1 MRNLITRIKEY
12 KYTAVI
18 FFTLFFL
25 YDEFLFRL
33 AVVKSLGGN
42 FFVHIITMML
52 FLGIAFSLLW
62 GLFNRGRLRSWI
74 FGFVVIFVTIFYLV
88 HLIYYSVFNTYWA
101 PFSMMGLAGQAFDF
115 MDMIIDN
122 ILRQIVWVI
131 LYILP
136 VIFYFLFVKGSEKQ
150 EFEKDHIIVRAGL
163 GVLMLGIFFTAV
175 NSSSRDKGSTYDSFY
190 NAGDIDSKMTH
201 FGPMVATILDGVN
214 GNKVGSLIVES
225 DAPIP
230 GDDTAE
236 SNDENGG
243 SGSGSEG
250 ETEKESGGSSGSKV
264 KKYGKNILENVDVTS
279 VVEATGNSG
288 LIDLNSYFMSQEA
301 SKKNEYTGLFK
312 GYNVIYVTAEGFSK
326 WAVDE
331 ERTPTL
337 YKMIHSG
344 FEFTHYYTPL
354 YYGSTSAGEWVDLT
368 GYVPNP
374 GGSPSMV
381 LSGEMGTNLYFC
393 PGKVFGRLGYATYGF
408 HNNSYTYYERNLSHP
423 NMGYTWIG
431 TGSGYEPETN
441 GAGND
446 IWPQSDSHMVD
457 VTFDMYA
464 DQQPFH
470 AYYMTV
476 SGHAGYSFAGN
487 SMASRHYDIVE
498 NLPYSDEAKAYIACQ
513 YELELFL
520 QNIER
525 RLEEK
530 GIADK
535 TVIVLSADHIPYNNR
550 EMCEEIAGHKFDD
563 NVFEWYE
570 SYLIIY
576 CPGFKEHVVV
586 DKYCSSIDILPTVLN
601 LFGVDFD
608 SRMISGK
615 DILSDAEGVV
625 AITYPGSFIT
635 DRCFYNADTGVCTPI
650 KEGDT
655 ISDEYIKQQRTKV
668 TNMFQIANMVITYN
682 YFDYYEKA
690 VNQAKPARTEES
702 DSETEEGSGEG
713 GEDETEE

>member
-1 MRNLITRIKEY
+1 MRNILSRIKEY

-18 FFTLFFL
+18 FFSLFFL
-25 YDEFLFRL
+25 YDELLFRL

-42 FFVHIITMML
+42 FFAHIITMML
-52 FLGIAFSLLW
+52 FIGIAFSLLW
-62 GLFNRGRLRSWI
+62 SVLKKGRLRNWLFAFI
-74 FGFVVIFVTIFYLV
+74 VIFVTIFYLV

-136 VIFYFLFVKGSEKQ
+136 VIFYYLCVKGTEKQ
-150 EFEKDHIIVRAGL
+150 EFEKKEIIVRSGL
-163 GVLMLGIFFTAV
+163 GVMMLGIFFTAV
-175 NSSSRDKGSTYDSFY
+175 NASSRDKGSTYDSFY

-201 FGPMVATILDGVN
+201 FGPMVATVLDGVN

-225 DAPIP
+225 TAKEDDETEP
-230 GDDTAE
+230 GETGE
-236 SNDENGG
+236 VETNEN
-243 SGSGSEG
+243 G
-250 ETEKESGGSSGSKV
+250 ETETKGGGIV
-264 KKYGKNILENVDVTS
+264 PVVYGKNIMDNVDVTS

-288 LIDLNSYFMSQEA
+288 LIDLNAYFMSQEA
-301 SKKNEYTGLFK
+301 TKKNKYTGMFK
-312 GYNVIYVTAEGFSK
+312 GYNLVYVTAEGFSK

-331 ERTPTL
+331 KRTPTL

-344 FEFTHYYTPL
+344 FEFNHYYTPL

-393 PGKVFGRLGYATYGF
+393 PAKVFGRLGYSTYGF

-423 NMGYTWIG
+423 NMGYTWVG
-431 TGSGYEPETN
+431 TGSGYEPET
-441 GAGND
+441 GVSGND
-446 IWPQSDSHMVD
+446 LWPQSDSHMVD

-487 SMASRHYDIVE
+487 SMSSRHADIVE

-550 EMCEEIAGHKFDD
+550 EMCEEIAGHKFNDD
-563 NVFEWYE
+563 VFEWYE

-576 CPGFKEHVVV
+576 CPGFKEHVPV
-586 DKYCSSIDILPTVLN
+586 DKYCQSIDILPTVLN
-601 LFGVDFD
+601 LFGVEFD
-608 SRMISGK
+608 SRMISGH
-615 DILSDAEGVV
+615 DILSDTEGLV
-625 AITYPGSFIT
+625 AITYPGSFIS
-635 DRCFYNADTGVCTPI
+635 DRCFYNAETGVVTPI
-650 KEGDT
+650 KEGEN
-655 ISDEYIKQQRTKV
+655 ISDEYISQQRTKV
-668 TNMFQIANMVITYN
+668 TNMFQIANMVITYD
-682 YFDYYEKA
+682 YFDYFEQAAA
-690 VNQAKPARTEES
+690 VAKPSKTEETEA
-702 DSETEEGSGEG
+702 DSGGGS
-713 GEDETEE
+713 GEDETEEETEEETE